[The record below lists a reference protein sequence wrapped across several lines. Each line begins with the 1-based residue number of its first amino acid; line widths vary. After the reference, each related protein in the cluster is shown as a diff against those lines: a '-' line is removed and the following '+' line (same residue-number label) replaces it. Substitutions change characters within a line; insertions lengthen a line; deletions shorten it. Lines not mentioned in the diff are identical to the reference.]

1 MFSLNVDFDTNTATV
16 ADILEEDVFDVSILE
31 PETEKVEE
39 VEEVDEVDEVDERT
53 MEQLAIEDF
62 VVVNG
67 VTTEA
72 PEPKESPKPKG
83 GRGRPRK
90 SFVKDVSFIAIIE
103 EGSLVTGYKRAPRG
117 RARKGQVRKSFA
129 IHHTRLH
136 ELDTSEVYS
145 REHLEGLASSVC

>member
-31 PETEKVEE
+31 KVEE
-39 VEEVDEVDEVDERT
+39 VEEVEEVDERT

-90 SFVKDVSFIAIIE
+90 SFVKDVTFIVRVE
-103 EGSLVTGYKRAPRG
+103 EGSLVTGYQRAPRG
-117 RARKGQVRKSFA
+117 RAKKGQVRKSFA

-145 REHLEGLASSVC
+145 REHLEGLASVC